1 MVCPEVETISWSE
14 EDDGKHVSFRPSRW
28 NKNKNERVTIFNNY
42 SLSLFFSFFLSFLLS
57 YFFFTFQ
64 SLHYF
69 VPEKTYWGQFL
80 SIWEDILIFKNNFS
94 ISLFLWNST
103 VFDTYLYIL
112 LPSPFRLTF
121 VLNLICL
128 LTFFSVLYTFL
139 SFFTLQYIKIL
150 NFFILGVSL
159 FIFFFLLPML
169 WFCIIFSLVDQF
181 ATLQRSINNNNSLVY
196 F

>member
-159 FIFFFLLPML
+159 FIFFFFFLFFDFVLFFL
-169 WFCIIFSLVDQF
+169 
-181 ATLQRSINNNNSLVY
+181 
-196 F
+196 

>member
-1 MVCPEVETISWSE
+1 MVCPKVETISWSE

-69 VPEKTYWGQFL
+69 DPEKTYWGQFL

-128 LTFFSVLYTFL
+128 LTFFYVLYTFL
-139 SFFTLQYIKIL
+139 SFFTLQSTVYKNIT
-150 NFFILGVSL
+150 FFS
-159 FIFFFLLPML
+159 F
-169 WFCIIFSLVDQF
+169 
-181 ATLQRSINNNNSLVY
+181 LVY
-196 F
+196 LFLSSFFSS